1 MKVEKGS
8 YVFLP
13 LQSNLIIVQTTIFN
27 FYASIRI
34 YRLSIIER
42 RKAGKTIESEM
53 HSSVDENKRVSCLA
67 TLPETFDT

>member
-1 MKVEKGS
+1 MFFYRYS
-8 YVFLP
+8 
-13 LQSNLIIVQTTIFN
+13 LIQTTNFN

-34 YRLSIIER
+34 YLLSIVER

-53 HSSVDENKRVSCLA
+53 HSSVDENTRVSCLA